1 MPQCALPNE
10 ASISCFRLGEH
21 LFRAPRVLMRGGAI
35 TERAD
40 QFDMVGFADC
50 SPNRPKAYLPS
61 EKKRYGD
68 RFLLKYKFILARIFF
83 GFAARYNLN
92 NP

>member
-1 MPQCALPNE
+1 MPQCALPGK
-10 ASISCFRLGEH
+10 AGIFWFGLGEPLRYPARYH
-21 LFRAPRVLMRGGAI
+21 RGRTMTKRAGQSDLI
-35 TERAD
+35 
-40 QFDMVGFADC
+40 GFADC
-50 SPNRPKAYLPS
+50 SPNRAKAYLPS

-83 GFAARYNLN
+83 GLAAWYNLN

>member
-21 LFRAPRVLMRGGAI
+21 LFRAPRVSMRGGAI

-40 QFDMVGFADC
+40 QFDLVGLADC
-50 SPNRPKAYLPS
+50 GLNRLKAYLPS
-61 EKKRYGD
+61 EKSD
-68 RFLLKYKFILARIFF
+68 TAI
-83 GFAARYNLN
+83 GFVKI
-92 NP
+92 